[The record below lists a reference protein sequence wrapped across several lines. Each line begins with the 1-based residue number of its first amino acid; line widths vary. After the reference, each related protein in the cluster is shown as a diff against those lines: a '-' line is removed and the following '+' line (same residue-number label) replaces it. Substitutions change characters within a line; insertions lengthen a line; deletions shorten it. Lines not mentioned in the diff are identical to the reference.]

1 MACRMKGEVVIG
13 PGCLCKIFLIL
24 PFIKS
29 NSLSHLAAPVEAY
42 DITGIH
48 ITTIISTSINRFM
61 LVKYNLFPSKYLPF
75 HEDTFYRYHLL
86 FFLDFL
92 VIPQTY
98 WHVVIHLSL
107 WENFAVILKSVVFSS
122 RKNDC
127 SPSVLPLGFGKLLDS
142 MTMGVYVYVFPSPK
156 SQKITQKPV
165 TALEAFGMCLPYE
178 NSKHKLMIL

>member
-1 MACRMKGEVVIG
+1 VIG

-98 WHVVIHLSL
+98 
-107 WENFAVILKSVVFSS
+107 
-122 RKNDC
+122 
-127 SPSVLPLGFGKLLDS
+127 
-142 MTMGVYVYVFPSPK
+142 
-156 SQKITQKPV
+156 
-165 TALEAFGMCLPYE
+165 
-178 NSKHKLMIL
+178 